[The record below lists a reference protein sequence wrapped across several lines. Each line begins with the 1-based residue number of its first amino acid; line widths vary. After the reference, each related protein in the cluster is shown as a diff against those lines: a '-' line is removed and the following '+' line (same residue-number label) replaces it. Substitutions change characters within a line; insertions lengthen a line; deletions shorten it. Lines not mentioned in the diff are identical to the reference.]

1 PNDGGGLIL
10 NQDEFDEI
18 KSTVP
23 NSNMFLKKYMGGEDF
38 LKGKSR
44 YCLWFDYDNYK
55 EFEKHEII
63 KSRFDKVFSHRNES
77 KREATNKLKDIYF
90 SFGEVRFKE
99 TDSIIIP
106 ATSSERRE
114 YIPIG
119 LLNSDT
125 VISNSAMAV

>member
-1 PNDGGGLIL
+1 

-23 NSNMFLKKYMGGEDF
+23 NSDIFLRKFIGADEF

-63 KSRFDKVFSHRNES
+63 KSRFDKVLLHRNKS
-77 KREATNKLKDIYF
+77 NREATNKLKEVYF
-90 SFGEVRFKE
+90 SFGEIRFKD
-99 TDSIIIP
+99 TDSIIVP
-106 ATSSERRE
+106 RHSSE
-114 YIPIG
+114 
-119 LLNSDT
+119 N
-125 VISNSAMAV
+125 